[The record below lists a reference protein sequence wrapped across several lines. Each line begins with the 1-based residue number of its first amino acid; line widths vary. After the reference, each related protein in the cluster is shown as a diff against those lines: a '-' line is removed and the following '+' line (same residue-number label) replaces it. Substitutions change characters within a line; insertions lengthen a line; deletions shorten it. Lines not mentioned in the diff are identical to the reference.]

1 MQRRRSEPFPQQP
14 FRATRIGSGETM
26 PSEDTTGSATVQP
39 RRFTYSLGQAA
50 RAVGKAKSTLSRDVK
65 SGKISAIRNPD
76 GSVAIDPAE
85 LHRVYPAAERLNG
98 YGNSQSN
105 DPQPPEPS
113 IATGFE
119 RREIELLR
127 TLIAEK
133 DARIAEL
140 TTDKDDL
147 RRRLDTATQQLGE
160 ALQQVRLLTDQRATS
175 PAPTRR
181 SWLPWRRA

>member
-1 MQRRRSEPFPQQP
+1 MQGRGSWPFPKQP
-14 FRATRIGSGETM
+14 FRATGIGKGETM
-26 PSEDTTGSATVQP
+26 SSGDTTGSATVQP

-76 GSVAIDPAE
+76 GAIAIDAAE

-98 YGNSQSN
+98 FGNRQSN
-105 DPQPPEPS
+105 DSQPLEP
-113 IATGFE
+113 IDATGFE

-127 TLIAEK
+127 TLVTEK

-140 TTDKDDL
+140 TSDKNDL
-147 RRRLDTATQQLGE
+147 RRRLDTATQQLSE
-160 ALQQVRLLTDQRATS
+160 ALQQVRLLTDQRQTPLT
-175 PAPTRR
+175 PARR
-181 SWLPWRRA
+181 WWTWGRRG